1 MVLGVRLVGRK
12 TPVDGKLEIAAET
25 ARRLASLGTPL
36 PLQLGDATGAVA
48 LLEMSCSCAKGRAGG
63 EGVAGHTHHFLESAL
78 FKTLVADRT
87 VVIELVDGPSI
98 RVSVPYTV

>member
-1 MVLGVRLVGRK
+1 MVLDVRSVGRK
-12 TPVDGKLEIAAET
+12 TPVDGKLEITAET
-25 ARRLASLGTPL
+25 ARRLESLGTPL
-36 PLQLGDATGAVA
+36 PVQLGDATGAVA
-48 LLEMSCSCAKGRAGG
+48 LLEMSCSCAKGWAGG

-98 RVSVPYTV
+98 RVSVPFTV

>member
-1 MVLGVRLVGRK
+1 MVLDVRAVGRK
-12 TPVDGKLEIAAET
+12 TPVDGKLEITAET
-25 ARRLASLGTPL
+25 ARRLESLGTPL
-36 PLQLGDATGAVA
+36 PVQLGDATGAVA
-48 LLEMSCSCAKGRAGG
+48 LLEMSCSCAKGWAGG
-63 EGVAGHTHHFLESAL
+63 EGAPGHTHHFLESAL